1 MLSRFVIAFLP
12 RSKHLLISWLQ
23 SPSAVILE
31 PNKICHCHNLV
42 IITWK
47 KIKCL
52 ESSMWLI
59 VLVLSYLVLTHL
71 PDVYL
76 FDLEKWDSYI
86 CSASS

>member
-1 MLSRFVIAFLP
+1 MAAVT
-12 RSKHLLISWLQ
+12 
-23 SPSAVILE
+23 SAVILE
-31 PNKICHCHNLV
+31 PNKICHCHYLV

-59 VLVLSYLVLTHL
+59 VLVLSFLVLTHL